1 MKKLFTLLLGI
12 LIISC
17 SSDGMHP
24 DFEKNQ
30 KTAET
35 FFKLHGEE
43 NLEAM
48 KDMLSDDLEWSSP
61 AYGEGM
67 INKATQVGYIEMY
80 QNNYND
86 ISFKANYWLPG
97 VDTLSLKN
105 DGSIRV
111 YGTWT
116 GIHEETGT
124 PFKLDSYHT
133 MAFNEEGK
141 IVGGGDW
148 FDLGGFLVGSTT
160 PTSSDT
166 PKSEAP
172 TTKMATDE

>member
-24 DFEKNQ
+24 DFEKN
-30 KTAET
+30 KKAAET

-48 KDMLSDDLEWSSP
+48 KDMLSDDLDWSSP
-61 AYGEGM
+61 AYGEGI
-67 INKATQVGYIEMY
+67 INKDQQLKYIEMY
-80 QNNYND
+80 QTNYKD
-86 ISFKANYWLPG
+86 ISFEANYWLPG
-97 VDTLSLKN
+97 VDTVSLKN
-105 DGSIRV
+105 DGSVRV

-116 GIHEETGT
+116 GIHEKTGT
-124 PFKLDSYHT
+124 SFKLDSYHT
-133 MAFNEEGK
+133 MAFNSEGK

-148 FDLGGFLVGSTT
+148 FDLGGFLEGSTT
-160 PTSSDT
+160 PTAVEIGEPAMND
-166 PKSEAP
+166 A
-172 TTKMATDE
+172 MNDE

>member
-24 DFEKNQ
+24 DFEKN
-30 KTAET
+30 KKAAET
-35 FFKLHGEE
+35 FFNLHGEE

-48 KDMLSDDLEWSSP
+48 KDMLSDDLKWSSP
-61 AYGEGM
+61 KYGEGT
-67 INKATQVGYIEMY
+67 IDKATQVGYIEMY
-80 QNNYND
+80 QKNYNE
-86 ISFKANYWLPG
+86 ISFEANYWLPG

-105 DGSIRV
+105 DGSVRV

-124 PFKLDSYHT
+124 SFKLDSYHT
-133 MAFNEEGK
+133 MAFNGEGK
-141 IVGGGDW
+141 IVEGGDW
-148 FDLGGFLVGSTT
+148 FDYGGFVDGSTT
-160 PTSSDT
+160 PTSMD
-166 PKSEAP
+166 AG
-172 TTKMATDE
+172 DEE